1 MEGGAGQESRVRR
14 KREREVR
21 KREEEIKKREGLGK
35 EERQEVLRFKI
46 ISHLQL
52 V

>member
-1 MEGGAGQESRVRR
+1 MEGGAGQKSRVRR
-14 KREREVR
+14 EREREVR

-35 EERQEVLRFKI
+35 EERQEVLCFKI
-46 ISHLQL
+46 ISHSQL